1 MQNFR
6 VIIAGGRDFQDYQL
20 LKAKCD
26 AILANKR
33 QTHSI
38 IIVSGTARGADFLGE
53 VYAKKN
59 GFRVERYPANWDT
72 DGKAA
77 GPIRNAQMADVADA
91 LIAFWDG
98 RSRGTRNM
106 IDVATSK
113 GLLVRTILY
122 NNIHVDMN
130 NTKINVKWAELID
143 FATQHAT
150 QEGTRRGIAW
160 LRDSFNEYLTLAD
173 STPGYGMGG
182 QPGSQF
188 NREVLAGRILLHFNG
203 VGADNVLDDE
213 QLERLKESLDEIV
226 KNGISNGIKR

>member
-1 MQNFR
+1 MQDFR
-6 VIIAGGRDFQDYQL
+6 VIIAGGRDFQNYQL
-20 LKAKCD
+20 LKDKCD

-33 QTHSI
+33 QIHNI
-38 IIVSGTARGADFLGE
+38 IVVSGTARGADSLGE
-53 VYAKKN
+53 RYAH
-59 GFRVERYPANWDT
+59 ERAYTIERHPANWDT

-130 NTKINVKWAELID
+130 NTKINAKWVELID

-182 QPGSQF
+182 QPGSSF
-188 NREVLAGRILLHFNG
+188 NREVLAGRILQHFNG

-213 QLERLKESLDEIV
+213 QLARLKESLGEIV
-226 KNGISNGIKR
+226 KNGISNGMKR

>member
-6 VIIAGGRDFQDYQL
+6 VIIAGGRDFNDYQL

-38 IIVSGTARGADFLGE
+38 IIVSGTARGADSLGE
-53 VYAKKN
+53 RYAH
-59 GFRVERYPANWDT
+59 ERAYTIERHPANWDS

-113 GLLVRTILY
+113 GLLVRKVLY

-130 NTKINVKWAELID
+130 NTKINAKWAELTG

-150 QEGTRRGIAW
+150 KEGTRRGIAW
-160 LRDSFNEYLTLAD
+160 LRDSFNSYLDLSD
-173 STPGYGMGG
+173 ETPGYGMGG

-188 NREVLAGRILLHFNG
+188 NREVLAGRILQHFKC

-213 QLERLKESLDEIV
+213 QLERLEESLDEIV

>member
-1 MQNFR
+1 MQDFR
-6 VIIAGGRDFQDYQL
+6 VIIAGGRDFQNYQL

-59 GFRVERYPANWDT
+59 GFRVERYPANWDS

-98 RSRGTRNM
+98 RSRGTKNM

-113 GLLVRTILY
+113 GLLVRTVLY
-122 NNIHVDMN
+122 NNIHVTMN
-130 NTKINVKWAELID
+130 NEKINAKWAELIG

-160 LRDSFNEYLTLAD
+160 LRDSFNDYLDLSD
-173 STPGYGMGG
+173 ETPGYGMGG

-188 NREVLAGRILLHFNG
+188 NREVLAGRILQHFNG
-203 VGADNVLDDE
+203 VGAEHILDDE